1 MEGRRIKGK
10 LLLSARKA
18 IKVDTDGVDLPALYP
33 ELSQEA
39 RWLLSERFLASAW
52 YPNRAID
59 EVLRAVAA
67 HRGVAAEA
75 YSYRMGRQCVSFA
88 TGSVVSTA
96 VAILATP
103 HRIAKY
109 MPSLWGQFYDSG
121 TTRGQFDASTG
132 RVCVEV
138 SDWHGHT
145 RLQCQNPMGALVEVC
160 VRSDRAE
167 YVSHDHVACVSDGA
181 PACRY
186 EVQFER

>member
-1 MEGRRIKGK
+1 MGAFDRPCTAQLG
-10 LLLSARKA
+10 
-18 IKVDTDGVDLPALYP
+18 TDGCAASRRPAIRRRLLP
-33 ELSQEA
+33 
-39 RWLLSERFLASAW
+39 
-52 YPNRAID
+52 
-59 EVLRAVAA
+59 
-67 HRGVAAEA
+67 RGW
-75 YSYRMGRQCVSFA
+75 RG